1 MIIITIIIYYT
12 HCTNNIYMVP
22 PPRGLPFMSFPW
34 YLRCF
39 MIIFVCLFVCCCRC
53 CCCCRRRRRRCL
65 FVYTCFVWPLV
76 KGGYHTYI
84 IIYIYIFICF
94 PSRHIEALGCGLHIF
109 GESSNNMFLN
119 HLLAHLKGRP

>member
-1 MIIITIIIYYT
+1 MITITLIIKMIIIIYIYIY
-12 HCTNNIYMVP
+12 CTNNIYMV

-34 YLRCF
+34 SLRCF
-39 MIIFVCLFVCCCRC
+39 MIMFGC
-53 CCCCRRRRRRCL
+53 CCCCRRRRCL

-84 IIYIYIFICF
+84 IIFIYIYIYVFSFKAHI
-94 PSRHIEALGCGLHIF
+94 IEALGCGLHIF

-119 HLLAHLKGRP
+119 HLLAHLKGRS